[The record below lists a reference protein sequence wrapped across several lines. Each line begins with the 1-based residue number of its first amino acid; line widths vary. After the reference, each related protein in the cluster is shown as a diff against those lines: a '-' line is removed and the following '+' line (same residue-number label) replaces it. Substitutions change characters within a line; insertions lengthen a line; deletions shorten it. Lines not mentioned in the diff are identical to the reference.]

1 MAIFLTKTIDPLYNS
16 EKLTLEP
23 QIGVSSDTELFNF
36 PIIYRGPKYFFPP
49 DKLHWIFSKPVAD
62 KDKNVCTK
70 TDIFLEISESR
81 YPSVWFTN

>member
-49 DKLHWIFSKPVAD
+49 DKLH
-62 KDKNVCTK
+62 
-70 TDIFLEISESR
+70 
-81 YPSVWFTN
+81 